1 MYGRLKDQEM
11 RANAMYMAKSVNVA
25 QCGDGDAMARYM
37 QQLSDVEE
45 KSEAPTIEDQF
56 QEW

>member
-1 MYGRLKDQEM
+1 
-11 RANAMYMAKSVNVA
+11 MYMAKSVNVA